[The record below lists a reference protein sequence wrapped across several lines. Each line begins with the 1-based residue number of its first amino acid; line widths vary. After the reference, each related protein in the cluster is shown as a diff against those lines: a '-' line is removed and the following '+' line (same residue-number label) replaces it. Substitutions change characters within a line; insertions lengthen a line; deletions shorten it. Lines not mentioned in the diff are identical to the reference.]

1 MGLDASVRCNCY
13 REGLATTPPV
23 PAPLI
28 VLDRDGWFNLDM
40 PYDGN
45 KDEFRRLDEWVRSG
59 CTHPDMVFAHARVAG
74 WDAYRVFR
82 EALGRVGWARYP
94 TLRDE
99 LPELNGGTTEAAAA
113 VAALDELA
121 DLRRRP
127 ELGRTWYLVDEDT
140 DEPIAAHTASDGG
153 TIVWD
158 GGSRLAIGIDPRGLF
173 VVSAEP
179 PARELFR
186 AMRVEQR
193 LAAVGA
199 AAPSGAA
206 ASEGPVELV
215 DLDSGARVSC
225 STPVPGRSIPWPD
238 GRMVDDR
245 GRVRTSYPRRM
256 RVEPRTVTPATF
268 DDIVSALE
276 GVFRAAIITGNAV
289 RWC

>member
-1 MGLDASVRCNCY
+1 MTGAATASR
-13 REGLATTPPV
+13 
-23 PAPLI
+23 
-28 VLDRDGWFNLDM
+28 
-40 PYDGN
+40 
-45 KDEFRRLDEWVRSG
+45 
-59 CTHPDMVFAHARVAG
+59 
-74 WDAYRVFR
+74 
-82 EALGRVGWARYP
+82 
-94 TLRDE
+94 
-99 LPELNGGTTEAAAA
+99 
-113 VAALDELA
+113 ALDELA

-127 ELGRTWYLVDEDT
+127 ELGRTWYLVDEET
-140 DEPIAAHTASDGG
+140 DEPIAAHTANDGG

-158 GGSRLAIGIDPRGLF
+158 GGARLAIGIDPRGLF

-193 LAAVGA
+193 LAAVAAGPSSGGA
-199 AAPSGAA
+199 
-206 ASEGPVELV
+206 GPVELV

-268 DDIVSALE
+268 DGIVSALE
-276 GVFRAAIITGNAV
+276 SILRAAIETGNPV

>member
-13 REGLATTPPV
+13 REGLATAPPV
-23 PAPLI
+23 PAHLI
-28 VLDRDGWFNLDM
+28 VLDRDGWFNLDV
-40 PYDGN
+40 PYDAN
-45 KDEFRRLDEWVRSG
+45 KDEFRRLDEWVRSACG
-59 CTHPDMVFAHARVAG
+59 HEDMVYEHVRVAG

-82 EALGRVGWARYP
+82 EALGRAGWARYP
-94 TLRDE
+94 TLHDE
-99 LPELNGGTTEAAAA
+99 LPELNGGTTGAAAA
-113 VAALDELA
+113 ERALHELA

-127 ELGRTWYLVDEDT
+127 ELGRTWYLVDEET

-158 GGSRLAIGIDPRGLF
+158 NRSRIAIGIDPRGLF
-173 VVSAEP
+173 VVSAQP

-193 LAAVGA
+193 LAIVGA
-199 AAPSGAA
+199 GSAPGSD
-206 ASEGPVELV
+206 GPVELV

-245 GRVRTSYPRRM
+245 GRARTSYPRRM
-256 RVEPRTVTPATF
+256 RVEPRTVTPGTF
-268 DDIVSALE
+268 DDIVGALE
-276 GVFRAAIITGNAV
+276 RIFRAAIATGNPV